1 MAELSLFIG
10 KGGVGKTTVSSAY
23 AVLSALEA
31 KNSRVLLISSDPA
44 HSLADLFSV
53 RLGDRP
59 KPVALPRGRRLYL
72 WQVNAEKEFRAFIGK
87 YKEALLATVESGTI
101 FSRQEIEPLLDTAL
115 PGLAEISALLA
126 VQQTITSSAYSHIV
140 LDTAPFGHTLRL
152 LQLPEQFARFLDF
165 LEIAGSRD
173 QILAAHFGGS
183 VESSPRRF
191 LRDWRAMVEAVRQ
204 AIGRDAR
211 LFLVTTPEKFAV
223 NESLRVTAAL
233 AASPLPVEV
242 SAVVLNRAVTRAGEC
257 LFCRRRA
264 ALTRAT
270 RAQLAKRFPNR
281 PVYLAEDWGAPV
293 IGAAALHAFAQQVF
307 RGKRMT
313 LRSAVPPRVP
323 EVRFQPVAWPT
334 LDANLTL
341 VLGKGGVGKTTVSA
355 GLGYRSRSDHPKQ
368 PVTICS
374 VDPAPSLDDI
384 FQQEVGDEP
393 RPVLGDRRFTAA
405 EMDSAAEFAAWVRG
419 VKDKIDQALAG
430 EQSGVHV
437 ELSFERR
444 LFSALLDIVPPG
456 VDEVFAVFRIL
467 DLLAAGSQKVIID
480 MAPTGHALE
489 LLRMPDRMQL
499 WARLLLKTLA
509 AHRKL
514 ALAQD
519 VAVEIAAFGQRVREL
534 AALLQDSQRARVW
547 TVMLPEPLP
556 DRETERLRQ
565 DLAGLKMAAGPLLVN
580 RVLFAADVGKCG
592 RCRRARQWQ
601 LATLARLQARGEFAG
616 IYVLKNF
623 AAEIAGKQGLAK
635 LTANLWQPA

>member
-1 MAELSLFIG
+1 MGELSLFVG

-23 AVLSALEA
+23 AVHSAA
-31 KNSRVLLISSDPA
+31 QDGKRRVLLISSDPA
-44 HSLADLFSV
+44 HSLADLFAL

-59 KPVALPRGRRLYL
+59 KAIALPGRRRLYL
-72 WQVNAEKEFRAFIGK
+72 WQVNAEKEFRAFVGK

-126 VQQTITSSAYSHIV
+126 MEQALSSGRYDHIV

-165 LEIAGSRD
+165 LEMAGSRD
-173 QILAAHFGGS
+173 QILAAHFGGKAGS
-183 VESSPRRF
+183 APQRF
-191 LRDWRAMVEAVRQ
+191 LREWRRIVEGVRQ
-204 AIGRDAR
+204 AIARDAR

-233 AASPLPVEV
+233 RSGSLAVEV
-242 SAVVLNRAVTRAGEC
+242 SAVVLNRAVPRAGKC
-257 LFCRRRA
+257 AVCRRRA
-264 ALTRAT
+264 AMTRAA
-270 RAQLAKRFPNR
+270 RAVLGKHFSSCPLL
-281 PVYLAEDWGAPV
+281 VGEDWGAPV
-293 IGAAALHAFAQQVF
+293 LGAQALYAFAQQVF
-307 RGKRMT
+307 LGKHVPAPET
-313 LRSAVPPRVP
+313 TPPPAPELGLRAI
-323 EVRFQPVAWPT
+323 AWPG
-334 LDANLTL
+334 LDTKLTL

-355 GLGYRSRSDHPKQ
+355 GLGFRSRSAHPRQ
-368 PVTICS
+368 GVTICS

-384 FQQEVGDEP
+384 FQQEVTNQP
-393 RPVLGDRRFTAA
+393 QPVLGDRRFTAA

-419 VKDKIDQALAG
+419 IKDKIDRALSG

-444 LFSALLDIVPPG
+444 LFTALLDIVPPG

-467 DLLAAGSQKVIID
+467 DLLAAGAQKVVID
-480 MAPTGHALE
+480 LAPTGHALE
-489 LLRMPDRMQL
+489 LLRMPQRMQQ
-499 WARLLLKTLA
+499 WSRLLLKTLA
-509 AHRKL
+509 AHRTL

-534 AALLQDSQRARVW
+534 AALLKDSQRARVW
-547 TVMLPEPLP
+547 TVMLAEPLP
-556 DRETERLRQ
+556 DRETQRLRKE
-565 DLAGLKMAAGPLLVN
+565 LAGLGMARGPLLVN
-580 RVLFAADVGKCG
+580 RVLLAADVGTCS

-601 LATLARLQARGEFAG
+601 LATLAGLRRGNDLAD

-623 AAEIAGKQGLAK
+623 AAEIAGKQGLRK
-635 LTANLWQPA
+635 LTAKLWQPA

>member
-1 MAELSLFIG
+1 MAELSLFVG

-23 AVLSALEA
+23 AVQAALQER
-31 KNSRVLLISSDPA
+31 KSRVLLISSDPA
-44 HSLADLFSV
+44 HSLADVFEV

-59 KPVALPRGRRLYL
+59 QPIALSARRRIYL

-126 VQQTITSSAYSHIV
+126 AQQAIASGAYDQIV

-152 LQLPEQFARFLDF
+152 LQLPQQFARFLDF
-165 LEIAGSRD
+165 LELAGSRD
-173 QILAAHFGGS
+173 QILAAHFGGR
-183 VESSPRRF
+183 VESGPRRF
-191 LRDWRAMVEAVRQ
+191 LRDWRVIVDQVRQ
-204 AIGRDAR
+204 AISRDAR

-223 NESLRVTAAL
+223 SESLRVTAAL
-233 AASPLPVEV
+233 RALSLPVEV
-242 SAVVLNRAVTRAGEC
+242 SAVVLNRAVTRAGNC
-257 LFCRRRA
+257 PLCRRRA
-264 ALTRAT
+264 ANTRGAGK
-270 RAQLAKRFPNR
+270 LLGKHFSNCS
-281 PVYLAEDWGAPV
+281 LHIGEDWGAPV
-293 IGAAALHAFAQQVF
+293 LGAANLQEFARQVF
-307 RGKRMT
+307 CGRRT
-313 LRSAVPPRVP
+313 APRLPVPPLAPEPRLRSRP
-323 EVRFQPVAWPT
+323 WPA
-334 LDANLTL
+334 LDTRLTL

-355 GLGYRSRSDHPKQ
+355 SLGFHSRVARPKQ

-384 FQQEVGDEP
+384 FQQPVTNQP
-393 RPVLGDRRFTAA
+393 RPVLGDQRFTAA
-405 EMDSAAEFAAWVRG
+405 EMDSAAEFAAWVRV
-419 VKDKIDQALAG
+419 VKAKIDEALSG
-430 EQSGVHV
+430 EHSGVHV

-444 LFSALLDIVPPG
+444 LFTALLDIVPPG

-467 DLLAAGSQKVIID
+467 DLLAAGKERVVID
-480 MAPTGHALE
+480 MAPTGHALD
-489 LLRMPDRMQL
+489 LLRMPERMQL

-509 AHRKL
+509 AHRTL

-534 AALLQDSQRARVW
+534 AALLQDSQRAQVW

-556 DRETERLRQ
+556 DRETDRLRKE
-565 DLAGLKMAAGPLLVN
+565 LAGLKIAPGPLLVN
-580 RVLFAADVGKCG
+580 RFLLAADVGNCR

-601 LATLARLQARGEFAG
+601 LATLARLQARGQP

-623 AAEIAGKQGLAK
+623 AAEMAGKPGLAR
-635 LTANLWQPA
+635 LTAKVWQLA